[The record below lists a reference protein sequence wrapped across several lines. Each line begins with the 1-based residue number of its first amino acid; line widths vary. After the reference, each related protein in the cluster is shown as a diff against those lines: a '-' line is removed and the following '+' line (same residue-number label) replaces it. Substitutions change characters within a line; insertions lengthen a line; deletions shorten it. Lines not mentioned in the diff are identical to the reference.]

1 VILFGLFIGKSP
13 QPVSRQSQ
21 PTDHD
26 GLIHALILDHA
37 GMASSMEA
45 PEAAEGTWLH
55 FDAGQPL
62 VNEWLS
68 EHGGLNA
75 IAVGAL
81 TSEETRPRVLRRGDN
96 VVVTLRGVNRLADE
110 GAEDMVSVRIWT
122 NGTRIISA
130 RLRQLPSTERL
141 VAQLSAGDGPTS
153 IPELL
158 VDWIENIIDDMAETM
173 AKLEDD
179 LTKAES
185 GIDAEEP
192 ALTRQ
197 TIVAIRK
204 RALTLRRY
212 MAPQRE
218 ALTRLSTETPT
229 WLDEYFRV
237 RLRDITDRLIRY
249 IEDLDE
255 IRDRAILAQ
264 EELAARLADEMN
276 RKTYVFTIVAVVF
289 LPLGFLTGLLGVNV
303 GGVPGL
309 DEPQAFNYL
318 VFLCCAISVGLLGYF
333 KWRRWM

>member
-1 VILFGLFIGKSP
+1 MILFILFNPKSP
-13 QPVSRQSQ
+13 QPVSSQLQ
-21 PTDHD
+21 PTDND
-26 GLIHALILDHA
+26 GLIHALMLNHA
-37 GMASSMEA
+37 GLASSMEA
-45 PEAAEGTWLH
+45 PEAADGTWLH
-55 FDAGQPL
+55 FDAGQPS
-62 VNEWLS
+62 VTEWLS
-68 EHGGLNA
+68 VHGGLNA

-96 VVVTLRGVNRLADE
+96 VVITLRGVNCLVDQD
-110 GAEDMVSVRIWT
+110 AEDMVSVRIWT
-122 NGTRIISA
+122 NGTRMISA

-141 VAQLSAGDGPTS
+141 VAQLSAGDGPSS

-173 AKLEDD
+173 VKLEDD
-179 LTKAES
+179 LTQAES
-185 GIDAEEP
+185 AVDSDDP
-192 ALTRQ
+192 VFTRQ

-218 ALTRLSTETPT
+218 ALTRLSSETPT

-255 IRDRAILAQ
+255 IRDRAMLAQ

-276 RKTYVFTIVAVVF
+276 RKTYLFTIVAVVF

-303 GGVPGL
+303 GGVPGI
-309 DEPQAFNYL
+309 DDPDAFNQLIVLCVAMSL
-318 VFLCCAISVGLLGYF
+318 VLLGYF
-333 KWRRWM
+333 KWRHWM

>member
-1 VILFGLFIGKSP
+1 MILFFLFNAKSP
-13 QPVSRQSQ
+13 QPVSSQLQ

-26 GLIHALILDHA
+26 GLIHALMLNHA
-37 GMASSMEA
+37 GLASFMEA
-45 PEAAEGTWLH
+45 PDAADGTWLH
-55 FDAGQPL
+55 FDVGQPS
-62 VNEWLS
+62 VTEWLS
-68 EHGGLNA
+68 VHGGLNA

-96 VVVTLRGVNRLADE
+96 LVITLRGVNCLVDHD
-110 GAEDMVSVRIWT
+110 AEDMVSVRIWT
-122 NGTRIISA
+122 NGTRMISA

-141 VAQLSAGDGPTS
+141 VAQLSAGDGPSS

-173 AKLEDD
+173 VTLEDD
-179 LTKAES
+179 LTQAES
-185 GIDAEEP
+185 AVDSDDP
-192 ALTRQ
+192 VFTRQ

-218 ALTRLSTETPT
+218 ALTRLSSETPR

-255 IRDRAILAQ
+255 IRDRAMLAQ
-264 EELAARLADEMN
+264 EELAARRADEMN

-303 GGVPGL
+303 GGVPGI
-309 DEPQAFNYL
+309 DDPDAFNQLIVLCVGMSL
-318 VFLCCAISVGLLGYF
+318 VLLVYF
-333 KWRRWM
+333 KWRHWM

>member
-1 VILFGLFIGKSP
+1 
-13 QPVSRQSQ
+13 
-21 PTDHD
+21 
-26 GLIHALILDHA
+26 
-37 GMASSMEA
+37 M
-45 PEAAEGTWLH
+45 
-55 FDAGQPL
+55 
-62 VNEWLS
+62 
-68 EHGGLNA
+68 
-75 IAVGAL
+75 
-81 TSEETRPRVLRRGDN
+81 
-96 VVVTLRGVNRLADE
+96 VVTLRGVNCLADQD
-110 GAEDMVSVRIWT
+110 AEDMVSVRIWT
-122 NGTRIISA
+122 NGTRMISA

-141 VAQLSAGDGPTS
+141 VAQLSAGDGPSS

-179 LTKAES
+179 LTSAES
-185 GIDAEEP
+185 GIDTKEP
-192 ALTRQ
+192 VLTRQ
-197 TIVAIRK
+197 TILAIRK

-229 WLDEYFRV
+229 WLDEYFRD

-249 IEDLDE
+249 VEDLDE

-309 DEPQAFNYL
+309 DEPHAFNYL
-318 VFLCCAISVGLLGYF
+318 VFLCGAISVGLLGYF
-333 KWRRWM
+333 KWRHWM

>member
-1 VILFGLFIGKSP
+1 MRESP
-13 QPVSRQSQ
+13 LQLNGFQS
-21 PTDHD
+21 T
-26 GLIHALILDHA
+26 
-37 GMASSMEA
+37 
-45 PEAAEGTWLH
+45 
-55 FDAGQPL
+55 
-62 VNEWLS
+62 
-68 EHGGLNA
+68 GGLNA

-96 VVVTLRGVNRLADE
+96 VVVTLRGVNCLADE
-110 GAEDMVSVRIWT
+110 GSEDTVSVRIWT

-158 VDWIENIIDDMAETM
+158 VDWIENIIEDMAETM
-173 AKLEDD
+173 VKLEDD

-185 GIDAEEP
+185 GIDTQEP

-197 TIVAIRK
+197 IIVAIRK

-218 ALTRLSTETPT
+218 ALTRLSAETPT

-255 IRDRAILAQ
+255 IRDRALLAQ

-318 VFLCCAISVGLLGYF
+318 IFLCSAISVGLLGYF

>member
-1 VILFGLFIGKSP
+1 MS
-13 QPVSRQSQ
+13 SQSQ
-21 PTDHD
+21 LPVQD
-26 GLIHALILDHA
+26 GLIHALKLNHA
-37 GMASSMEA
+37 GLASSMETL
-45 PEAAEGTWLH
+45 EAAEGTWLH
-55 FDAGQPL
+55 FDAGQPS
-62 VNEWLS
+62 VTEWLS

-96 VVVTLRGVNRLADE
+96 VVVTLRGVNCLSDE

-122 NGTRIISA
+122 NGTRIMSA

-141 VAQLSAGDGPTS
+141 VAQLSAGDGPSS

-185 GIDAEEP
+185 GIDTEEP

-255 IRDRAILAQ
+255 IRDRASLAQ

-309 DEPQAFNYL
+309 DEPQAFNHL
-318 VFLCCAISVGLLGYF
+318 IFLCFAISVGLLGYF

>member
-1 VILFGLFIGKSP
+1 MILFFLFNAKSP
-13 QPVSRQSQ
+13 QPVSSQLQ
-21 PTDHD
+21 PTDHE
-26 GLIHALILDHA
+26 GLIHALMLNHA
-37 GMASSMEA
+37 GLASFMEA
-45 PEAAEGTWLH
+45 PAAADGTWLH
-55 FDAGQPL
+55 FDVGQPS
-62 VNEWLS
+62 VTEWLS
-68 EHGGLNA
+68 VHGGLNA

-96 VVVTLRGVNRLADE
+96 VVVILRGVNCQADQY
-110 GAEDMVSVRIWT
+110 AEDMVSVRIWT
-122 NGTRIISA
+122 NETRMISA

-141 VAQLSAGDGPTS
+141 VAQLSAGDGPIS

-179 LTKAES
+179 LTSAES
-185 GIDAEEP
+185 GIDTKEP
-192 ALTRQ
+192 VLTRQ
-197 TIVAIRK
+197 TILAIRK

-264 EELAARLADEMN
+264 EEVAARLADEMN

-289 LPLGFLTGLLGVNV
+289 LPLSFLTGLLGVNV

-318 VFLCCAISVGLLGYF
+318 VFLCGAISVGLLGYF
-333 KWRRWM
+333 KWRHWM

>member
-1 VILFGLFIGKSP
+1 MSCEEATTWW
-13 QPVSRQSQ
+13 SRCGVL
-21 PTDHD
+21 T
-26 GLIHALILDHA
+26 
-37 GMASSMEA
+37 ASR
-45 PEAAEGTWLH
+45 T
-55 FDAGQPL
+55 
-62 VNEWLS
+62 
-68 EHGGLNA
+68 
-75 IAVGAL
+75 
-81 TSEETRPRVLRRGDN
+81 RRGYGVCPHLDEWN
-96 VVVTLRGVNRLADE
+96 AHHQRSITPVTIRLSDWWRNCQRG
-110 GAEDMVSVRIWT
+110 S
-122 NGTRIISA
+122 
-130 RLRQLPSTERL
+130 
-141 VAQLSAGDGPTS
+141 GPTS

-185 GIDAEEP
+185 GIDTEEP

>member
-1 VILFGLFIGKSP
+1 MS
-13 QPVSRQSQ
+13 SQSQ
-21 PTDHD
+21 PTDRD

-37 GMASSMEA
+37 GMASFMEA

-62 VNEWLS
+62 VTEWLS
-68 EHGGLNA
+68 ERGGLNA

-96 VVVTLRGVNRLADE
+96 VVVTLRGVNCLADE

-141 VAQLSAGDGPTS
+141 VAQLSAGDGPS
-153 IPELL
+153 SVPELL

-185 GIDAEEP
+185 GIDTEPP

-229 WLDEYFRV
+229 WLEEYFRV

>member
-1 VILFGLFIGKSP
+1 MGPGSTSMRESP
-13 QPVSRQSQ
+13 LQLNGFQS
-21 PTDHD
+21 T
-26 GLIHALILDHA
+26 
-37 GMASSMEA
+37 
-45 PEAAEGTWLH
+45 
-55 FDAGQPL
+55 
-62 VNEWLS
+62 
-68 EHGGLNA
+68 GGLNA

-96 VVVTLRGVNRLADE
+96 VVVTLRGVNCLADE
-110 GAEDMVSVRIWT
+110 GSEDTVSVRIWT

-158 VDWIENIIDDMAETM
+158 VDWIENIIEDMAETM
-173 AKLEDD
+173 VKLEDD

-185 GIDAEEP
+185 GIDTQEP

-197 TIVAIRK
+197 IIVAIRK

-218 ALTRLSTETPT
+218 ALTRLSAETPT

-255 IRDRAILAQ
+255 IRDRALLAQ

-318 VFLCCAISVGLLGYF
+318 IFLCSAISVGLLGYF

>member
-1 VILFGLFIGKSP
+1 MS
-13 QPVSRQSQ
+13 SQSQ
-21 PTDHD
+21 PTVHD
-26 GLIHALILDHA
+26 GLIHALKLNHDGLA
-37 GMASSMEA
+37 SFMAA
-45 PEAAEGTWLH
+45 PDAIEGTWLH
-55 FDAGQPL
+55 FDAGHPS
-62 VNEWLS
+62 VAEWLS
-68 EHGGLNA
+68 EDGGLNA

-96 VVVTLRGVNRLADE
+96 VVVTLRGVNCLSDN

-122 NGTRIISA
+122 NGTRIMSA

-141 VAQLSAGDGPTS
+141 VAQLSAGEGPSS

-173 AKLEDD
+173 VKLEDD
-179 LTKAES
+179 LTQAES
-185 GIDAEEP
+185 AVDSDDP
-192 ALTRQ
+192 VFTRQ

-218 ALTRLSTETPT
+218 ALTRLSSETPT

-255 IRDRAILAQ
+255 IRDRAMLAQ

-303 GGVPGL
+303 GGVPGI
-309 DEPQAFNYL
+309 DDPDAFNRLIVLCIAMSL
-318 VFLCCAISVGLLGYF
+318 VLLGYF
-333 KWRRWM
+333 KWRHWM

>member
-1 VILFGLFIGKSP
+1 
-13 QPVSRQSQ
+13 
-21 PTDHD
+21 
-26 GLIHALILDHA
+26 
-37 GMASSMEA
+37 MEA
-45 PEAAEGTWLH
+45 PEAADGSWLH
-55 FDAGQPL
+55 FDAGKPS
-62 VNEWLS
+62 VIKWLS
-68 EHGGLNA
+68 ESGRLNA
-75 IAVGAL
+75 IAVAAL
-81 TSEETRPRVLRRGDN
+81 TSEETRPRVLRRSDN
-96 VVVTLRGVNRLADE
+96 VVVTLRGVNSPSDK
-110 GAEDMVSVRIWT
+110 GGEDMVSVRIWT

-130 RLRQLPSTERL
+130 RLRQLQSTDRL
-141 VAQLSAGDGPTS
+141 VVQLSAGDGPTS

-158 VDWIENIIDDMAETM
+158 VDWIENIIDDMEETI

-179 LTKAES
+179 LTAVES
-185 GIDAEEP
+185 EIDSEEQ

-197 TIVAIRK
+197 TIVSIRK

-218 ALTRLSTETPT
+218 ALTRLSTETPS
-229 WLDEYFRV
+229 WRDEYFRV
-237 RLRDITDRLIRY
+237 RLRDITDSLIRY

-309 DEPQAFNYL
+309 DEPQAFHYL
-318 VFLCCAISVGLLGYF
+318 VFLCGAISVGLLGYF

>member
-1 VILFGLFIGKSP
+1 MILFFLFNAKSP
-13 QPVSRQSQ
+13 QPVSSQLQ
-21 PTDHD
+21 PTDHE
-26 GLIHALILDHA
+26 GLIHALMLNHA
-37 GMASSMEA
+37 GLASFMEA
-45 PEAAEGTWLH
+45 PDAADGTWLH
-55 FDAGQPL
+55 FDVGQPS
-62 VNEWLS
+62 VTEWLS
-68 EHGGLNA
+68 VHGGLNA
-75 IAVGAL
+75 IAVGAR

-96 VVVTLRGVNRLADE
+96 VVVILRGVNCQADQY
-110 GAEDMVSVRIWT
+110 AEDMVSVRIWT
-122 NGTRIISA
+122 NETRMISA

-141 VAQLSAGDGPTS
+141 VAQLSAGDGPIS

-173 AKLEDD
+173 VKLEDD
-179 LTKAES
+179 LTQAES
-185 GIDAEEP
+185 GVDSDDP
-192 ALTRQ
+192 VFTRQ
-197 TIVAIRK
+197 AIVAIRK

-218 ALTRLSTETPT
+218 ALTRLSSETPR

-255 IRDRAILAQ
+255 IRDRAMLAQ

-303 GGVPGL
+303 GGVPGI
-309 DEPQAFNYL
+309 DDPDAFNQLIVLCVAMSL
-318 VFLCCAISVGLLGYF
+318 VLLGYF
-333 KWRRWM
+333 KWRHWM

>member
-1 VILFGLFIGKSP
+1 MS
-13 QPVSRQSQ
+13 SQSQ
-21 PTDHD
+21 PIDHD
-26 GLIHALILDHA
+26 GLIHALMLNHA
-37 GMASSMEA
+37 GLASSMEA

-55 FDAGQPL
+55 FDVGQPS
-62 VNEWLS
+62 VAEWLS

-96 VVVTLRGVNRLADE
+96 VVITLRGVNRLADE

-122 NGTRIISA
+122 NGTRMISA

-141 VAQLSAGDGPTS
+141 VAQLSAGDGPSS

-173 AKLEDD
+173 VKLEDD
-179 LTKAES
+179 LTQAES
-185 GIDAEEP
+185 AVDSDDP
-192 ALTRQ
+192 VFTRQ

-218 ALTRLSTETPT
+218 ALTRLSSETPT

-255 IRDRAILAQ
+255 IRDRAMLAQ
-264 EELAARLADEMN
+264 EELAARRADEMN

-303 GGVPGL
+303 GGVPGI
-309 DEPQAFNYL
+309 DDPDAFNQLIVLCVGMSL
-318 VFLCCAISVGLLGYF
+318 VLLGYF
-333 KWRRWM
+333 KWRHWM